1 MTISPALSPSIRA
14 GKVIDWP
21 ETGIKIK
28 GRRST
33 PGRYFQVAEPGLGW
47 GGTDVED
54 PLTILGDWNARS
66 GCAARADPADGVH
79 HRRAVRLLHS

>member
-1 MTISPALSPSIRA
+1 MRVGCGSATIGMFASQWKGLVDEVVVVDDHITGVVSEHQA

-47 GGTDVED
+47 GGTDIQD
-54 PLTILGDWNARS
+54 PLTILGD
-66 GCAARADPADGVH
+66 
-79 HRRAVRLLHS
+79 